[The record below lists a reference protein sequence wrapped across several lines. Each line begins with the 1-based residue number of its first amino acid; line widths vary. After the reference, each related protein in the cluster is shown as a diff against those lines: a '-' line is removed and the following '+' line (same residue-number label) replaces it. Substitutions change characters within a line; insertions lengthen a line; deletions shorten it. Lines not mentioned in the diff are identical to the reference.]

1 MAISRMNFRSE
12 VLGKGTSVNLF
23 LPDSIESSGENNS
36 KEFPVIY
43 LLHGWSDD
51 CNAWL
56 NATSLE
62 RYASDYPFII
72 VMPQVELSFYTDM
85 YEGEPYWTYL
95 TIELPK
101 KMEHWYHISS
111 KPEKTFV
118 AGLSMGGYG
127 AFKWALQHPE
137 RFKASASLSGAL
149 DVASLWKNDSSREKA
164 FHRIFGSLES
174 FEESDDNLYRL
185 LDVKQNSSGCHFIQI
200 CGTED
205 FLYEN
210 NTQFRKKLT
219 ASPFGEKASYFEKSG
234 DHNWAFWDEM
244 IQRVLKE
251 FSLLLA

>member
-12 VLGKGTSVNLF
+12 VLGKGTSINLF
-23 LPDSIESSGENNS
+23 LPDSIENSGENNS

-101 KMEHWYHISS
+101 KLEQWFHISS
-111 KPEKTFV
+111 KPEKTFA

-127 AFKWALQHPE
+127 AFKWALKYPE

-149 DVASLWKNDSSREKA
+149 DVATLWKNDSSREKA
-164 FHRIFGSLES
+164 LHRIFGSIKT
-174 FEESDDNLYRL
+174 FEKSDNNLYHL
-185 LDVKQNSSGCHFIQI
+185 LDVNQNSSGCHFIQI

-210 NTQFRKKLT
+210 NKRFRNKILT
-219 ASPFGEKASYFEKSG
+219 SSFGAKSSYFEKSG
-234 DHNWAFWDEM
+234 VHDWAFWDEM

>member
-12 VLGKGTSVNLF
+12 ILGKGTSINVF
-23 LPDSIESSGENNS
+23 LPDNRDGIS
-36 KEFPVIY
+36 KNDYSEFPVIY

-62 RYASDYPFII
+62 RYASDYPFVI
-72 VMPQVELSFYTDM
+72 VMPQVELSYYTDM

-95 TIELPK
+95 TVELPK

-219 ASPFGEKASYFEKSG
+219 ASPFGEKVSYFEKSG